1 MLQPG
6 TEQITAEPETGLLNS
21 GSCGSHRAC
30 ERMGQGDNWYADFD
44 AAADIEGALASYA
57 RLAES

>member
-1 MLQPG
+1 
-6 TEQITAEPETGLLNS
+6 
-21 GSCGSHRAC
+21 
-30 ERMGQGDNWYADFD
+30 MGQGDNWYADFD